1 MKTFYGCYLLQ
12 SISKPNQTY
21 IGFTM
26 DPGRRIRQHN
36 GEIAAGAFKTE
47 KYRPWKMILCVW
59 GLPNKIAALQFE
71 FAWQHPALCRHVKE
85 HVSHLEFCK
94 LTWRG
99 RQRVVHGVSK
109 NVQVLLQMLQAS
121 PYCRMPLRIHIFDH
135 GTFHDTFPRL
145 KASELLPNHI
155 CLSYGNFDDLER
167 HCAELMMAMQQP
179 VTGVRCTSCSEAL
192 KAKDRILSCLSCGKP
207 FHVSCAAQAFIGIS
221 GLQLMPD
228 GPSSCPSC
236 NVVIEWPTLIRT
248 ARRLSQAPLVP
259 NDSRLSVLTTNEECF
274 SETHENKDSG
284 ALTTPRMQ
292 EKAFFLEDSDDD
304 NSEDSN
310 HELSSMTDQ
319 FPESGSSKNR
329 RLGHN
334 DVLNKPESS
343 IHARTVVELPN
354 ALKSN
359 SVGRSRK
366 AKNSRSIHSRLSK
379 ISFKK
384 RRTTLSSS
392 PCQLEPDSPA
402 LSLRERLLKR
412 GLEASLCM

>member
-26 DPGRRIRQHN
+26 DPSRRIRQHN
-36 GEIAAGAFKTE
+36 GEIAAGAIKTQ

-71 FAWQHPALCRHVKE
+71 FAWQNPALCRHVKE

-121 PYCRMPLRIHIFDH
+121 PYCRMPLQIHIFDH
-135 GTFHDTFPRL
+135 GAFHETFPRL
-145 KASELLPNHI
+145 QASELLPSHFSV
-155 CLSYGNFDDLER
+155 SYGSFDDLER
-167 HCAELMMAMQQP
+167 NCAELMMATQQP
-179 VTGVRCTSCSEAL
+179 VTGMRCSTCSEAL
-192 KAKDRILSCLSCGKP
+192 KAKDRILSCFSCEKP

-228 GPSSCPSC
+228 RPSSCPSC

-259 NDSRLSVLTTNEECF
+259 NDSRLSVLA
-274 SETHENKDSG
+274 THEGSGENHTNKESRS
-284 ALTTPRMQ
+284 LTAPSMQ
-292 EKAFFLEDSDDD
+292 KKVILLEDSDDD
-304 NSEDSN
+304 NSGDSDK
-310 HELSSMTDQ
+310 ELPLTTNQ
-319 FPESGSSKNR
+319 LKEPPSSKNR
-329 RLGHN
+329 RLGFN
-334 DVLNKPESS
+334 DALNKGESS
-343 IHARTVVELPN
+343 TCNARTVVEPLD

-359 SVGRSRK
+359 SARIPCR
-366 AKNSRSIHSRLSK
+366 AKNSRSSHSRLSK
-379 ISFKK
+379 MAFKK
-384 RRTTLSSS
+384 RRTTLPSS
-392 PCQLEPDSPA
+392 PCQLEPDSTA

-412 GLEASLCM
+412 GLEASMCL